1 MSSMNRRQFIKFL
14 GAASAASALPAS
26 MGIGAATTAPRVVV
40 IGGGFAGATL
50 AKYLRLW
57 GGNIDVT
64 LVDPAAAHIAC
75 ILSNLVVTNAL
86 SMSRITLSYDS
97 LRNKHGVRVLQ
108 DRATA
113 IDPVGRQVRLAGGSS
128 LPYDRLVLAPGIDF
142 MPIPGWDPKKI
153 PHAWQAGTQTTLLKN
168 QLANMPSRGT
178 FVMTIPKA
186 PYRCPPGPYE
196 RACVVA
202 DYLKRRKP
210 GSRVIVLDANPQIIV
225 EPHTFG
231 VAFNEIHKGVIEYYP
246 NAAVT
251 QVDSNTRTVST
262 TLGSFSASVLNV
274 LPNMQAGK
282 IVRDAGLAV
291 DASNRWAPVDVLSY
305 ASTIHNDIHVIGDSQ
320 ASGQPKSGHM
330 ANAQA
335 KICADAILRSFAGLP
350 LNAAPTTNSACYSP
364 ITATTASYLT
374 AAFQYDPSTRSMKSV
389 ADAFGEADKISGDHY
404 EAMFTWA
411 NSLFGD
417 SFG

>member
-1 MSSMNRRQFIKFL
+1 MSLLKRRQLLKLL

-26 MGIGAATTAPRVVV
+26 MAIRAATTAPRVVV
-40 IGGGFAGATL
+40 IGGGFGGATV
-50 AKYLRLW
+50 AKYLRMW

-64 LVDPAAAHIAC
+64 LVDSKASHIAC
-75 ILSNLVVTNAL
+75 ILSNLVVTNSL
-86 SMSRITLSYDS
+86 SLSRITLSYDS
-97 LRNKHGVRVLQ
+97 LRNKHGVRVLKGS
-108 DRATA
+108 AMA
-113 IDPVGRQVRLAGGSS
+113 IDPAGRQVTLAGGTR

-142 MPIPGWDPKKI
+142 MPIPGWDPNKI
-153 PHAWQAGTQTTLLKN
+153 PHAWQAGPQTTLLKN

-202 DYLKRRKP
+202 DYLKRNKP
-210 GSRVIVLDANPQIIV
+210 GSRVIVLDANPQIIA
-225 EPHTFG
+225 EPHNFG
-231 VAFNEIHKGVIEYYP
+231 IAFNEIHRGIIEYYP
-246 NAAVT
+246 NAVVT

-262 TLGSFSASVLNV
+262 TLGSFSASALNI

-305 ASTIHNDIHVIGDSQ
+305 ASTVHNNIHVIGDSQ

-335 KICADAILRSFAGLP
+335 KICADAILRSFAGLE
-350 LNAAPTTNSACYSP
+350 LNATPTTNSACYSP
-364 ITATTASYLT
+364 ITEKTASWLT
-374 AAFQYDPSTRSMKSV
+374 AAFQYDPTTRSMKLVSE
-389 ADAFGEADKISGDHY
+389 AFGEADKISGDNY
-404 EAMFTWA
+404 EAMFKWA
-411 NSLFGD
+411 DSLFGD